1 MARRNTRSRRHRSQ
15 KLRNR
20 SRRNRTQNGG
30 RRRKRG
36 GRGDLLTPLLLL
48 GAQQMYAS
56 RNRKK
61 TGKSRR
67 RR

>member
-1 MARRNTRSRRHRSQ
+1 MARRNTRSKHKRSL
-15 KLRNR
+15 KLKNR
-20 SRRNRTQNGG
+20 SRRNKTQRGG
-30 RRRKRG
+30 KRRKRG

-56 RNRKK
+56 RSRKRS
-61 TGKSRR
+61 GKSRR